1 MLFQE
6 LGRGLRRAGGDF
18 WMNVEQIIM
27 MVTAM
32 VMMVMVMVTAMVM
45 IMMVTLMVMMMVISV
60 ATRLGRN

>member
-6 LGRGLRRAGGDF
+6 LGRALRRAGGDF

-27 MVTAM
+27 MVTVM
-32 VMMVMVMVTAMVM
+32 VMMVM
-45 IMMVTLMVMMMVISV
+45 MMVTLMVMVMMMVISV

>member
-27 MVTAM
+27 MVT
-32 VMMVMVMVTAMVM
+32 VMVMLVMVM
-45 IMMVTLMVMMMVISV
+45 MMVTLMVMMMVISV